1 MVCHG
6 LARGRQWSTRMRS
19 SPEKTALPPAPERRP
34 WGVTLLWLAPLLG
47 VLVIV
52 LYGVLT
58 RPPATLGDAAP
69 RIGQPLPDFTLPDLQ
84 GHMVQLSALRG
95 KVVFITLS
103 ATWCPPCVEE
113 MPTMQRL
120 YERLHSRGLEV
131 LAISID
137 ALGAQVV
144 GPFMQQYRLTFPAL
158 LDPQGRIPHLYH
170 TSGVPESFVVDKQ
183 GRVVE
188 KVVGPRV
195 WSHPQV
201 IAMFE
206 RLLAAPDADPQTT
219 GHVAEVGLAPSFTL

>member
-1 MVCHG
+1 MPHASEHLVPAVP
-6 LARGRQWSTRMRS
+6 ARQRH
-19 SPEKTALPPAPERRP
+19 
-34 WGVTLLWLAPLLG
+34 WGMTLLWTIPALFLLLAL
-47 VLVIV
+47 

-58 RPPATLGDAAP
+58 RPPTDARNRAP
-69 RIGQPLPDFTLPDLQ
+69 RIGQPLADFTLPDLQ
-84 GHMVQLSALRG
+84 GRLVQLSALRG
-95 KVVFITLS
+95 KVVFINIW
-103 ATWCPPCVEE
+103 ATWCPPCIEE

-120 YERLHSRGLEV
+120 YERLYSRGLEV

-158 LDPQGRIPHLYH
+158 LDPQDRIPHLYH

-183 GRVVE
+183 GRLVE
-188 KVVGPRV
+188 KVVGPRD

-206 RLLAAPDADPQTT
+206 RLLAAPDADP
-219 GHVAEVGLAPSFTL
+219 